1 LVAVR
6 AGDPASAF
14 VLERDFRP
22 THRLSAHFT
31 GPRPMRPRAAFLP
44 IHERVKRLLTIR
56 AAEWRTGRATQ
67 EWWPIWGSLMRHIH
81 LADGLRLRFPG
92 RNEDFD
98 QGVEIGMLALLMDM
112 GEREFRRWISIGNL
126 DQARALAKQL
136 GYYVIESSSDGE
148 STELVFRF
156 GQARPQLRLVHSAR

>member
-1 LVAVR
+1 
-6 AGDPASAF
+6 
-14 VLERDFRP
+14 
-22 THRLSAHFT
+22 
-31 GPRPMRPRAAFLP
+31 
-44 IHERVKRLLTIR
+44 
-56 AAEWRTGRATQ
+56 
-67 EWWPIWGSLMRHIH
+67 MRHIH

-136 GYYVIESSSDGE
+136 GYYVIESSSDGVDG
-148 STELVFRF
+148 TRLPFRA
-156 GQARPQLRLVHSAR
+156 GRPQLRLVHSAR